1 MMPYEPIHANGGRAA
16 AVAADARDPLAS
28 RRTEFTIA
36 DPQLVYFDG
45 NSLGRLPTRTIAHL
59 DAVVRGEWGEQLI
72 RGWGTG
78 WYEAP
83 QRVGDKIGQLLG
95 AALGQIVACDST
107 SVNLYKAVMA
117 AMGARPGR
125 TRIVSDALNFPSDLY
140 IIQGAIAQNGN
151 VHTLE
156 LVRSHD
162 NELTVDYDTLAAAI
176 TADTAFVLLSHVT
189 FKSGFIYDMQRITE
203 LAHRHGALVIW
214 DLSHSAGAVP
224 MELDRWDVDFAIGC
238 CYKFLNGGP
247 GAPAFIYVNKRLHD
261 SAVSPIW
268 GWFGQNKPFA
278 FDLQYEPA
286 AGIQRFLAGTPPML
300 ALSAVESSLDM
311 LTQVGMPAIRAKSIA
326 LTEYMIALY
335 DAMLADLGF
344 TLGSPRDAA
353 IRGSHVSIRHPMGY
367 QINQA
372 LIAEANVIPD
382 FREPD
387 NLRLGLSP
395 LTTSFAEIWDGMDR
409 IRAVVAAGAHTK
421 YPAAR
426 KAVT

>member
-1 MMPYEPIHANGGRAA
+1 MRYDPISVAAGRAA
-16 AVAADARDPLAS
+16 AVAADAHDPLAA
-28 RRTEFTIA
+28 RRGEFVVT
-36 DPQLVYFDG
+36 DPALVYFDG
-45 NSLGRLPTRTIAHL
+45 NSLGRLPARTIGHL

-95 AALGQIVACDST
+95 ASAGQIVACDST

-117 AMGARPGR
+117 ALGARPGR
-125 TRIVSDALNFPSDLY
+125 TKVVSDALNFPSDLY
-140 IIQGAIAQNGN
+140 IIQGAIAQHGN
-151 VHTLE
+151 QHTLA
-156 LVRSHD
+156 LLQSRD
-162 NELTVDYDTLAAAI
+162 NELTVSSDDVAAMIDDT
-176 TADTAFVLLSHVT
+176 TAFVLLSHVT
-189 FKSGFIYDMQRITE
+189 FKSGFIYDMQRITA
-203 LAHRHGALVIW
+203 LAHQHGALVIW

-224 MELDRWDVDFAIGC
+224 MELDAWDVDFAIGC

-247 GAPAFIYVNKRLHD
+247 GAPAFIYVNRRLHAT
-261 SAVSPIW
+261 AVSPIW

-278 FDLQYEPA
+278 FDLTYEPA

-311 LTQVGMPAIRAKSIA
+311 LTEVGMSAIRAKSIA

-335 DAMLADLGF
+335 DAHLAGLGF
-344 TLGSPRDAA
+344 RLGSPRDAA
-353 IRGSHVSIRHPMGY
+353 IRGSHVSIRHPQGY

-395 LTTSFAEIWDGMDR
+395 LTTSFAEVWDGVDR
-409 IRAVVAAGAHTK
+409 IRATVAAGAHTK